1 MNVNKIFTEKQLNF
15 PKQKKKV
22 MTRMRLLCIFSDLFD
37 VWKQLDFHIYFLIQS
52 VVMSEVIQPLENS
65 TVHSWENRMKK
76 ANNVLIFWKCSW
88 PYGAPKMISSML
100 WTWRFWEPLIY
111 MNLILLNLLRLILQF
126 SVWSVMANVPCASEK
141 NAFCSCWVQCSI
153 NVN

>member
-1 MNVNKIFTEKQLNF
+1 MNVNKIFYWKTTEFPKTEK
-15 PKQKKKV
+15 KI

-111 MNLILLNLLRLILQF
+111 MNLILLNLLRLILQS

>member
-76 ANNVLIFWKCSW
+76 TNNVLIFWKCSW
-88 PYGAPKMISSML
+88 PYGAPKMISRML

-111 MNLILLNLLRLILQF
+111 MNLILLNLLRLILQS

>member
-1 MNVNKIFTEKQLNF
+1 
-15 PKQKKKV
+15 
-22 MTRMRLLCIFSDLFD
+22 MRLLCIFSDLFH

-76 ANNVLIFWKCSW
+76 ANNVLIFWKYSW
-88 PYGAPKMISSML
+88 CYGAPKRISRML

-111 MNLILLNLLRLILQF
+111 MNLILLNLLRLILQS
-126 SVWSVMANVPCASEK
+126 SVWSVMANVLCASEK